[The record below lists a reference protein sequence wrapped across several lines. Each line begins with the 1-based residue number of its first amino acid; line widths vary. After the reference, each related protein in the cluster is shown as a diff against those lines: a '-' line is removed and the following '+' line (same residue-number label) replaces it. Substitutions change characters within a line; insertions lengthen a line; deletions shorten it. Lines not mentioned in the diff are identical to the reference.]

1 MLSDVRRSLSHN
13 ILRELLHRH
22 GDSVEKVTRPGNS
35 SSNRRQVTNNWWLL
49 FILLIVVL
57 NLLDFIS
64 ILVEEKSVFR
74 LKSVFERRSV

>member
-1 MLSDVRRSLSHN
+1 MLSDVITFLSHN

-49 FILLIVVL
+49 LVLLIVVL
-57 NLLDFIS
+57 DLINL
-64 ILVEEKSVFR
+64 VSVLFEQEFVLR
-74 LKSVFERRSV
+74 LKAVLKRRSV